1 MADWISSTLTFGD
14 QVEDIV
20 GIAIAKDDAL
30 SQYLTNGARE
40 VVTRVVA
47 IRPEKAMQFADNK
60 VSAASTGMA
69 VADVSTDI
77 LSVTLGLGTTLW
89 EDVKPATGEDST
101 DYEWQ
106 AVSYDWVSTNY
117 PCDRIDHNEA
127 NEAYNP
133 QSLKYRT
140 LYNAGWFMRNGRIL
154 TTPTPGGGTSMNVTF
169 VEYPIVQH
177 TFTPET
183 VTVFV
188 DGEETTKGLEKFPTQ
203 YSYLISLYAATRVLR
218 NLISAKTL
226 PAVPVAP
233 GAPTISYAAAS
244 LGDTFGGLAQ
254 DSIAGAVDGIAG
266 SVEGYTGE
274 TDTAMTGSAAKGT
287 GIGYTGQSAQ
297 NADAGGTGTE
307 NGTLLQMQ
315 AGDAGDAVDQIGFDT
330 WWEHLGDLIE
340 TEEDSELAQVQI
352 GKINSY
358 ITAFQAEVADAS
370 AAMQATIQD
379 AQLATQANIATH
391 QADVSIKQ
399 AGMGSKTSAQTA
411 KMQSATQAAIA
422 KMNASTGAA
431 TAKMNQSTTAAI
443 QKMTQSTNLNITNA
457 AKTLEAAMGDYQME
471 IARFTAEIQ
480 NYTSSVNKANTEY
493 QWLVEQYTSVRREY
507 DTAFA
512 SLVTPEQSIKTSIMD
527 EQKVAQARPSAKV
540 I

>member
-20 GIAIAKDDAL
+20 GIAISKDDAL

-218 NLISAKTL
+218 SLIGAKTL

-254 DSIAGAVDGIAG
+254 DSIADALHPYV
-266 SVEGYTGE
+266 GE
-274 TDTAMTGSAAKGT
+274 DESTAST
-287 GIGYTGQSAQ
+287 
-297 NADAGGTGTE
+297 
-307 NGTLLQMQ
+307 
-315 AGDAGDAVDQIGFDT
+315 DAVGSGVSDYTKPGLQGTPTELTAVAAGTFGSPAVSIDT
-330 WWEHLGDLIE
+330 WWDTLSDIIE
-340 TEEDSELAQVQI
+340 TEEDSELAQVQL

-358 ITAFQAEVADAS
+358 IAAFQAEVASAS
-370 AAMQATIQD
+370 SLMQSTIQD
-379 AQLATQANIATH
+379 AQLTTQASISNAQNDT
-391 QADVSIKQ
+391 SIKG
-399 AGMGSKTSAQTA
+399 ASINSLTSAATA
-411 KMQSATQAAIA
+411 KMTTATNAAV
-422 KMNASTGAA
+422 
-431 TAKMNQSTTAAI
+431 AKMNQSTTAAI